1 MSRNLFACLIL
12 GVPAIAAGQAVDY
25 NRDVRPILSQSCFP
39 CHGPDSAKRKADL
52 RLDTNEG
59 LFTPRDDGPPVA
71 PGDPA
76 ASLILARLAEADP
89 LLKMPPPRANAHTP
103 TDAQV
108 ATLRRWVEQ
117 GATWQGHWAY
127 QPPRSEGKIGKASID
142 TYVRAKLDHAGLKP
156 AAEADRRTLIRRLS
170 IDLLGLPPT
179 PEEVDAFIADR
190 RPDAYENLVDRTLAS
205 PRHGER
211 LAMLWLDLV
220 RYADTTGLHNDV
232 HRDVSAYRDYVVG
245 AFNDNKPFDA
255 FTVEQLAG
263 DLLPDPSPEQ
273 RIASGYNHLILHT
286 EEGGAQAKEYV
297 AKYAADR
304 VRNASSVWMGATLG
318 CAECH
323 DHKFDPWSQKDFY
336 RFAAFFADLR
346 EPAVGTQ
353 EQVKV
358 ASRAQQMRLD
368 ESKRQ
373 MDAADHSAGPPDLTD
388 LAAER
393 AAILAAVPST
403 LVARAAEPR
412 VMRVLARGNWQD
424 DSGEVVTPAVPAA
437 LRSGEPSARQSRLD
451 LARWL
456 VDPGNSLTARVFVN
470 RLWKLA
476 FGRGLVASLDDFG
489 AQGSMPTHP
498 ELLDAL
504 AVEFVRSGWDV
515 RHMLKLMVES
525 STYRQSSLADE
536 SARQRDPGNDLIA
549 RQGRWRLDA
558 EMVRDNALAV
568 SGLLV
573 QKLGG
578 PSAKPYQ
585 PAGYWVHLNF
595 PRREYQPD
603 HGDELYRRGLYTYW
617 CRTFLHPSLSAFDAP
632 SREECKVD
640 RPRSNTPLQALVLL
654 NDPTYVEAARALA
667 ERVVRDGGTS
677 GESRLDH
684 AYRLVLDRKPRPAEV
699 ATLRTLYHEHLN
711 QYRADPAAAEAL
723 LKTGERPAPADLDH
737 AELAAWTSV
746 ARVLLNLHETIA
758 RN

>member
-1 MSRNLFACLIL
+1 MSRTTIACLIL
-12 GVPAIAAGQAVDY
+12 GLPALAAGQAVDY
-25 NRDVRPILSQSCFP
+25 NRDVRPILSESCFP

-52 RLDTNEG
+52 RLDTEAG
-59 LFTPRDDGPPVA
+59 LFGPRDDGAPVA

-76 ASLILARLAEADP
+76 ASLILDRIAEADP
-89 LLKMPPPRANAHTP
+89 LLKMPPPRANAHPP

-108 ATLRRWVEQ
+108 ATLRRWIEQ

-127 QPPRSEGKIGKASID
+127 HPPKMEGKNEQAGID
-142 TYVRAKLDHAGLKP
+142 TYVRAKLDSAGLKP
-156 AAEADRRTLIRRLS
+156 APEADRRILIRRLS
-170 IDLLGLPPT
+170 FDLLGLPPT
-179 PEEVDAFIADR
+179 PEEVDAFLADR
-190 RPDAYENLVDRTLAS
+190 RADAYEVLVDRTLAS

-211 LAMLWLDLV
+211 LAMMWLDLV

-232 HRDVSAYRDYVVG
+232 HRDVAAYRDYVVD
-245 AFNDNKPFDA
+245 AFNENKPFDA

-263 DLLPDPSPEQ
+263 DLLPDPAPEQ
-273 RIASGYNHLILHT
+273 KIASGYNHLILHT

-323 DHKFDPWSQKDFY
+323 DHKFDPWTQKDFY

-358 ASRAQQMRLD
+358 PSRAQQARLD
-368 ESKRQ
+368 ELKRI
-373 MDAADHSAGPPDLTD
+373 MAAADLSAGPPDLSTMV
-388 LAAER
+388 AER
-393 AAILAAVPST
+393 AAILAAAPST
-403 LVARAAEPR
+403 LIARAAEPR
-412 VMRVLARGNWQD
+412 VMRVLPRGNWQD
-424 DSGEVVTPAVPAA
+424 DSGEVVTPAVPAS
-437 LRSGEPSARQSRLD
+437 LRAAEPASRQSRLD

-456 VDPGNSLTARVFVN
+456 VDPANPLTARVFVN

-489 AQGSMPTHP
+489 AQGAMPTHP

-515 RHMLKLMVES
+515 RHILKLIVTS
-525 STYRQSSLADE
+525 ATYRQSSMADE
-536 SARQRDPGNDLIA
+536 SLRQRDPNNDLLA

-558 EMVRDNALAV
+558 ETVRDNALAV

-573 QKLGG
+573 ETLGG
-578 PSAKPYQ
+578 RSVRPYQ
-585 PAGYWVHLNF
+585 PAGYWMHLNF

-603 HGDELYRRGLYTYW
+603 HGDALYRRGLYTYW
-617 CRTFLHPSLSAFDAP
+617 CRTFPHPSLSAFDAP

-654 NDPTYVEAARALA
+654 NDPTYVEAARTLA
-667 ERVVRDGGTS
+667 ARVVREGGTS
-677 GESRLDH
+677 PLEH
-684 AYRLVLDRKPRPAEV
+684 AYRLVLDRAPRPHEV
-699 ATLRTLYHEHLN
+699 ETLRKLHDEHLAE
-711 QYRADPAAAEAL
+711 YRADPAAAEAL
-723 LKTGERPAPADLDH
+723 LKTGERPAPADVNR

-746 ARVLLNLHETIA
+746 ARVLLNLHETIE